1 MRFLA
6 LLIVIVLIEISVF
19 IQVGSRIGVL
29 ATLLLLIVSTFVG
42 IQLLR
47 TEGFMSIM
55 NISREIEQGQLP
67 TEELLSTMMLAVV
80 GVLFLIPGFFTSI
93 LALIGLLPFVRR
105 FFAARWLKR
114 GVNYRHS
121 TIIEAEFYSSQDEP
135 QSGIVIEHDNNPP
148 KS

>member
-1 MRFLA
+1 MRFLV

-29 ATLLLLIVSTFVG
+29 ATLLLLVVSTFVG

-47 TEGFMSIM
+47 AEGFMSLM
-55 NISREIEQGQLP
+55 NIGREMERGQLP

-105 FFAARWLKR
+105 FFAAQWLKR
-114 GVNYRHS
+114 GVNYHQA
-121 TIIEAEFYSSQDEP
+121 TIVEAEYYSAQDKP
-135 QSGIVIEHDNNPP
+135 QVGIVIEHDNNQP
-148 KS
+148 KN

>member
-29 ATLLLLIVSTFVG
+29 VTLLLLVVSTFVG

-47 TEGFMSIM
+47 AEGFMSLMKIG
-55 NISREIEQGQLP
+55 REMERGQLP
-67 TEELLSTMMLAVV
+67 TEELLSTMLLAVV

-105 FFAARWLKR
+105 FFAAQWLKR
-114 GVNYRHS
+114 GVNYHQT
-121 TIIEAEFYSSQDEP
+121 TIIEAEYYSPQDEP
-135 QSGIVIEHDNNPP
+135 QAGIVIEHDNNQP
-148 KS
+148 KN